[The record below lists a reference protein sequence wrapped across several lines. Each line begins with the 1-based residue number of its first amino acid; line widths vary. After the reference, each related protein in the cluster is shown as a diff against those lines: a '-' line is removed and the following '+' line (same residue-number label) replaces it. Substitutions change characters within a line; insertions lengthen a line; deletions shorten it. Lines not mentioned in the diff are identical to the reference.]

1 MERSLVAE
9 YGVALVLLFPG
20 YRNDE
25 S

>member
-1 MERSLVAE
+1 MERALVAE